1 MSGGDGSLKTRK
13 PSLWA
18 TKLLPRLSAVP
29 AVFQAGAGPN
39 LGSLDLNLLVIFA
52 AVLRAI
58 LSISSSFR
66 RTDK

>member
-13 PSLWA
+13 RSLAA
-18 TKLLPRLSAVP
+18 TKLRRLSAVP